1 MSEDSSLGTLKCTLP
16 PPCPRLR
23 VGAVVL
29 AAGTASRMGGRPKCL
44 LQKDG
49 QSLLV
54 HLLTSLEQAGI
65 DHTVLVLG
73 QYAPAIQANAM
84 AAPLKALH
92 TVLNP
97 KPTQGQN
104 SSLHLGLAKVQ
115 ALKSDWV
122 FDWIMVCLADQPMI
136 TPQDLKDLIAAVK
149 HAPSNIHMLQ
159 PTVKGQP
166 GNPVMLS
173 QRAVSELLAQG
184 SKVAANNLDALPGG
198 KEWRRQNP
206 EHFMAWPTDNPHYTV
221 DMDSPEDIDTLRTRF
236 GIQLVWPQID

>member
-1 MSEDSSLGTLKCTLP
+1 MSQDSSLGTPKCTLP
-16 PPCPRLR
+16 PPCPHLR

-44 LQKDG
+44 LQKNG

-54 HLLTSLEQAGI
+54 HLLTNLEQAGI
-65 DHTVLVLG
+65 DQTVLVLG
-73 QYAPAIQANAM
+73 QYAPAIQANALS
-84 AAPLKALH
+84 APLKALH

-104 SSLHLGLAKVQ
+104 SSLHLGLAKAQ
-115 ALKSDWV
+115 ALNVDGV
-122 FDWIMVCLADQPMI
+122 FDWVMVCLADQPMI
-136 TPQDLKDLIAAVK
+136 TSQDLKHLIAAVK
-149 HAPSNIHMLQ
+149 HAPRNIHMLQ
-159 PTVKGQP
+159 PTVEGQP

-184 SKVAANNLDALPGG
+184 SKVGVTHSDALPGG

-206 EHFMAWPTDNPHYTV
+206 EHYMAWPTDNPHYTV
-221 DMDSPEDIDTLRTRF
+221 DMDSPEDMDALQTRF
-236 GIQLVWPQID
+236 GIQLVWPQTN

>member
-1 MSEDSSLGTLKCTLP
+1 
-16 PPCPRLR
+16 
-23 VGAVVL
+23 
-29 AAGTASRMGGRPKCL
+29 MGGRPKCL

-65 DHTVLVLG
+65 DQTVLVLG
-73 QYAPAIQANAM
+73 EYAQAIQANAM
-84 AAPLKALH
+84 VAPLKALH

-104 SSLHLGLAKVQ
+104 SSLHLGLAKAQTLNADGVC
-115 ALKSDWV
+115 DWV
-122 FDWIMVCLADQPMI
+122 MVCLADQPLI
-136 TPQDLKDLIAAVK
+136 NPQDLKDLIAAVK
-149 HAPSNIHMLQ
+149 QAPHHIDMLQ
-159 PTVKGQP
+159 PTVEGQP

-184 SKVAANNLDALPGG
+184 SKVGANNLDALPGG

-221 DMDSPEDIDTLRTRF
+221 DMDAPEDIDTLQTRF
-236 GIQLVWPQID
+236 GIQLAWPQTD

>member
-1 MSEDSSLGTLKCTLP
+1 
-16 PPCPRLR
+16 
-23 VGAVVL
+23 
-29 AAGTASRMGGRPKCL
+29 MGGRPKCL

-73 QYAPAIQANAM
+73 EYAQPIQANVM

-104 SSLHLGLAKVQ
+104 SSLHLGLAKLQ
-115 ALKSDWV
+115 AINDDGV
-122 FDWIMVCLADQPMI
+122 FDWVMVCLADQPMI
-136 TPQDLKDLIAAVK
+136 NPQDLKDLIAAVK
-149 HAPSNIHMLQ
+149 HAPNNIHMLQ

-173 QRAVSELLAQG
+173 QRAVSELMGQG
-184 SKVAANNLDALPGG
+184 SKVAAINLDALPGG

-206 EHFMAWPTDNPHYTV
+206 EHFMAWPTDNSHYSV
-221 DMDSPEDIDTLRTRF
+221 DMDSPEDIDALYARL

>member
-1 MSEDSSLGTLKCTLP
+1 MSEDSSLDTLKCTLP

-73 QYAPAIQANAM
+73 EYAQPIQANAM

-122 FDWIMVCLADQPMI
+122 MVCLADQPMI
-136 TPQDLKDLIAAVK
+136 TPQDLKDFIGAVK
-149 HAPSNIHMLQ
+149 HAPSNIHMVQ

-184 SKVAANNLDALPGG
+184 STVQANNLDALPGG

-221 DMDSPEDIDTLRTRF
+221 DMDSPEDIDALHARF